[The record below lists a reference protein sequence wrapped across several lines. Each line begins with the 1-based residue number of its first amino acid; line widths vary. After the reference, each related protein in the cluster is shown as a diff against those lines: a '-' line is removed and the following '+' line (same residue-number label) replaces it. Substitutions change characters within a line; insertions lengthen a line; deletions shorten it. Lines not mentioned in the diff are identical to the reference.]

1 METETSDII
10 SPEKIIAME
19 LEARRVIDNAPINP
33 SEAEL
38 TTIARA
44 TQFLDTL
51 AAQRSRGSGDQ

>member
-1 METETSDII
+1 
-10 SPEKIIAME
+10 ME